1 MTVRCD
7 GDSWVMQQVG
17 EKQDFEAELS
27 RLGLR
32 HEDYSLHVR
41 RGGIGGIAKG
51 WGSHYAVRVTNVI
64 TGIRAIYGGGPGE
77 SWVAQFATD
86 VAKGMYRDLPIAGT
100 VPIPAR
106 KSRRHVGGELP

>member
-7 GDSWVMQQVG
+7 GDSWIMEQVG

-41 RGGIGGIAKG
+41 RGGMGGIARD
-51 WGSHYAVRVTNVI
+51 WGSHYAVRVTNI
-64 TGIRAIYGGGPGE
+64 ATGIRGIYWGGPGE
-77 SWVAQFATD
+77 NWVAQFATD
-86 VAKGMYRDLPIAGT
+86 VAKGMYRHLPIRGT
-100 VPIPAR
+100 SRVPTG
-106 KSRRHVGGELP
+106 KSRRQVGGRLS